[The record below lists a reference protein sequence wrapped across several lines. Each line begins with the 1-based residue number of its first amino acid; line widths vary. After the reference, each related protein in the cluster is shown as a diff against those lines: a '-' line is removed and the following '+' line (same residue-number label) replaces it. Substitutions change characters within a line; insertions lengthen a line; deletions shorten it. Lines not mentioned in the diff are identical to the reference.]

1 MEFIFEN
8 TISFMLDPQTE
19 ILGINVTKCVE
30 NLEEE
35 NHKILVEESR
45 KGRGHHENMTHRHQL
60 RKALRFFQNL
70 KQQSRFSAYM
80 LWC

>member
-8 TISFMLDPQTE
+8 IIPFMLE

-30 NLEEE
+30 NQEEE

-45 KGRGHHENMTHRHQL
+45 RVEDAMRT
-60 RKALRFFQNL
+60 
-70 KQQSRFSAYM
+70 
-80 LWC
+80 